1 METIKKQ
8 KRVFNFNL
16 PDDLREYLKYKAS
29 LKRTTISQH
38 IIDLI
43 VSDMEIEKQKITKNI
58 NWGINNESK
67 N

>member
-1 METIKKQ
+1 MKTKKTQ

-16 PDDLREYLKYKAS
+16 PDDLRDYLKYKAG

-43 VSDMEIEKQKITKNI
+43 VSDMEIEKQKITQNI
-58 NWGINNESK
+58 NWEAK
-67 N
+67 